1 MGILQ
6 KEKLL
11 QVNINHDLFI
21 MLLNGLKIEAAIEM
35 FMNEDVRIYHNTKHQ
50 NTLKK
55 TWLRYLKRTILNKY
69 TKIVQFKVENIDAE
83 HGKMA
88 FKIFMICR
96 KLNGTF
102 NFTEVYVNH
111 SWKDNFIK
119 EIQYKLI
126 NH

>member
-11 QVNINHDLFI
+11 HVNINHDLFI
-21 MLLNGLKIEAAIEM
+21 MLLNGLKIEEAIDM
-35 FMNEDVRIYHNTKHQ
+35 FINEDVQIFHNSKPR
-50 NTLKK
+50 NTLKQ
-55 TWLRYLKRTILNKY
+55 TWIRYLKMTILNKY
-69 TKIVQFKVENIDAE
+69 TKIVQFKVEKFEAE

-88 FKIFMICR
+88 FRIFMICR
-96 KLNGTF
+96 TLHGTF
-102 NFTEVYVNH
+102 NFTEVCVNH